1 MGHLEAWGQDLWYN
15 VLLCNKKFHQLS
27 SFDCVGFS
35 VLLINLAKNWCV
47 KLIFFQT
54 GSDILNPGKKFFFDF
69 KLALLCYA
77 KLAKIKAEL
86 SSQMCG
92 STVI

>member
-1 MGHLEAWGQDLWYN
+1 M
-15 VLLCNKKFHQLS
+15 LS
-27 SFDCVGFS
+27 
-35 VLLINLAKNWCV
+35 INLAKNWCV
-47 KLIFFQT
+47 KLNFFKLAVT
-54 GSDILNPGKKFFFDF
+54 FLRPGKKFFFDF

-77 KLAKIKAEL
+77 KPVKIKAEL